1 MLENKTVAQIGFG
14 YVGKAF
20 HKLFPDA
27 ILYDEPLGIGTREE
41 VNQCG
46 LSIIAVPTDLMPDGT
61 LDGSIVESIVDW
73 VETPLILIKSALQP
87 GTVERLKAKTGKR
100 ITVSVEMI
108 GEGNYFVPEWK
119 YPNPKDPTSHN
130 FLIIGGDEKDT
141 SDVAEYLWDKMS
153 PDINIHLLSATETEI
168 CKLFENFWIANKVS
182 VANTLYE
189 ICQAYGANYIKVLQ
203 AWGADGRVK
212 KTMMRVVSS
221 KRGWF
226 SKCLNKDVVALLTTA
241 KNKNVNADIIQAVI
255 NANKEHLTKSK

>member
-1 MLENKTVAQIGFG
+1 MQKNKKVGLIGYG

-20 HKLFPDA
+20 HKLFPEA
-27 ILYDEPLGIGTREE
+27 ILYDEPLGVGTRDEI
-41 VNQCG
+41 NKCG
-46 LSIIAVPTDLMPDGT
+46 LSIIAVPTNLKDDGT
-61 LDGSIVESIVDW
+61 LDCSIVESIIDW

-87 GTVERLKAKTGKR
+87 GTVDRLKKKTGKR

-119 YPNPKDPTSHN
+119 YPNPTNPTSHD
-130 FLIIGGDEKDT
+130 FLIIGGDDKDA
-141 SDVAEYLWDKMS
+141 SDVAEYLWEKMS
-153 PDINIHLLSATETEI
+153 PDINIHLLSAIETEI

-212 KTMMRVVSS
+212 KTMMRVVTG
-221 KRGWF
+221 KRGWK
-226 SKCLNKDVVALLTTA
+226 SKCLDKDVVALLTTA
-241 KNKNVNADIIQAVI
+241 KDKNVNAEIIQAVI
-255 NANKEHLTKSK
+255 NVNKEHLTK